1 LALAGTG
8 SQIMKELIDEKVF
21 VAGLYAAAGAI
32 AFAGLLIG
40 LIAWRLKKSRGIVAG
55 IALLLGG
62 GALAGMWL
70 VYNTLTQHFGLDSV
84 KGLLINLA
92 LFAVIG
98 VLLGLIISWLNRK
111 LQ

>member
-1 LALAGTG
+1 
-8 SQIMKELIDEKVF
+8 MKELIDENVF
-21 VAGLYAAAGAI
+21 VTGLYAFAGVI
-32 AFAGLLIG
+32 AFAGLLIALLAG
-40 LIAWRLKKSRGIVAG
+40 RMKKPRGMVAG

-70 VYNTLTQHFGLDSV
+70 VYNALTQHFGLDSV

-92 LFAVIG
+92 LFAAAG
-98 VLLGLIISWLNRK
+98 VLLGLIIGWLNRK